1 MTREKPLGELLRQ
14 MIALLE
20 GERQALAGLDLERI
34 LTCADGKMD
43 LCHQIERRA
52 TGAIDEESR
61 GLLDAVSRLNAINR
75 KMRNLIAANV
85 DARLNMLTGKAAG
98 VYGAARAAPVPAT
111 RRWPGRNPGPAA
123 G

>member
-52 TGAIDEESR
+52 TGAIDEELR

-85 DARLNMLTGKAAG
+85 DARLSMLTGKAAG
-98 VYGAARAAPVPAT
+98 VYGAARAAPL
-111 RRWPGRNPGPAA
+111 R
-123 G
+123 